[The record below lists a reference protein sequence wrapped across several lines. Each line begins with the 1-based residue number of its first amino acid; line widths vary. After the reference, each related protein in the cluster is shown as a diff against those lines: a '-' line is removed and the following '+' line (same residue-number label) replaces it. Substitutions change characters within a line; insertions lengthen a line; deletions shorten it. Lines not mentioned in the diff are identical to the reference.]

1 MGFEVIIFRNERS
14 AADVLSRISD
24 YVLKGD
30 QVDCNAFGLAF
41 MSHGT
46 KNGEMATF
54 TDIINVQQI
63 QNQVKESKALI
74 GKPKLFIFQGKNSRL
89 NENN

>member
-24 YVLKGD
+24 YAIS
-30 QVDCNAFGLAF
+30 DCNAFGLAF
-41 MSHGT
+41 MSHGD

-54 TDIINVQQI
+54 TDIITVQQI
-63 QNQVKESKALI
+63 QNKVKKSRALI
-74 GKPKLFIFQGKNSRL
+74 GKPKLFIFHGKNS
-89 NENN
+89 